1 MLFSQNIS
9 LFLISSN
16 PLTNS
21 SLPASGDQIWKTL
34 AISIKMSSIGTGR
47 RPEKGRQPRSL
58 EGELLHAVCSAFL
71 VGLEK
76 MAENSQ
82 VLEEEITE

>member
-1 MLFSQNIS
+1 
-9 LFLISSN
+9 
-16 PLTNS
+16 
-21 SLPASGDQIWKTL
+21 
-34 AISIKMSSIGTGR
+34 MSSIGTGR